1 MGRGS
6 RYSDTYKR
14 EAVAKANASGNV
26 SQTARELGV
35 SYKSLLRWQKDF
47 AGSEL
52 PDETATTS
60 ADLAAR
66 VQQLER
72 ELAVRTANMRPA
84 TAGEESGLTGRAAS
98 DQEDGS
104 RL

>member
-6 RYSDTYKR
+6 RYSDSYKR
-14 EAVAKANASGNV
+14 EAVAKANANGNV

-35 SYKSLLRWQKDF
+35 SYKSLLRWQKEF
-47 AGSEL
+47 KTSEL
-52 PDETATTS
+52 PGDTATTSS

-72 ELAVRTANMRPA
+72 KLAVR
-84 TAGEESGLTGRAAS
+84 
-98 DQEDGS
+98 DQQLEI
-104 RL
+104 